1 MIIMILVTGGLG
13 FIGSHIVVE
22 LLNRNYNVVVIDNL
36 SNSKHTVKN
45 KIEQITNKTFDLFVF
60 DICDK
65 ILLEDVF
72 KIFKITSIIHLAGLK
87 AVGESIKNPL
97 KYYNTNLLSTLNLL
111 EMIDKYNINK
121 FIFSSS
127 ATVYGSPM
135 EIPLYETS
143 QTGLNITNPYGR
155 TKYMLEEII
164 KDFSLTSE
172 CNFIILRYFNPVGAH
187 DSGLIGEDPNDIPNN
202 LMPYIL
208 KVATK
213 EFNKLCI
220 YGDDYDTHDGTC
232 IRDFI
237 HVVDLAIAHVKSL
250 DLDSINKLEIFN
262 VGTGKGTSV
271 LELVNLF
278 ASTNDIDVPYQFVN
292 RRIGDVVVNYAD
304 TTKAYTILNWKA
316 MKSIEDMCRDSY
328 NFICKNKFL

>member
-1 MIIMILVTGGLG
+1 MILVTGGLG

-22 LLNRNYNVVVIDNL
+22 LLNINKTVLVIDNL
-36 SNSKHTVKN
+36 SNSKITVKN
-45 KIEQITNKTFDLFVF
+45 RIEQITNKTFELFIL

-65 ILLEDVF
+65 LLLEEVF
-72 KIFKITSIIHLAGLK
+72 KKYNIRYIIHLAGLK

-97 KYYNTNLLSTLNLL
+97 KYYNTNLVSTLNLL
-111 EMIDKYNINK
+111 EMVNKYNVNK

-127 ATVYGSPM
+127 ATVYGIPI
-135 EIPLYETS
+135 EIPLYETT
-143 QTGLNITNPYGR
+143 QTGLNITNPYGK

-164 KDFSLTSE
+164 KDFSSTSL

-187 DSGLIGEDPNDIPNN
+187 SSGLIGEDPNDMPNN
-202 LMPYIL
+202 LMPFIL

-213 EFNKLCI
+213 EYEKLNV
-220 YGDDYDTHDGTC
+220 YGDDYNTIDGTC

-250 DLDSINKLEIFN
+250 ELYSNNKLEIFN
-262 VGTGKGTSV
+262 IGTGKGTSV
-271 LELVNLF
+271 LDLINIF

-292 RRIGDVVVNYAD
+292 RRDGDVVINYAD
-304 TTKAYTILNWKA
+304 TTKANTILNWKA
-316 MKSIEDMCRDSY
+316 ELSIEDMCKDSY
-328 NFICKNKFL
+328 NFILKTMFLS